1 MDDIKGKVIR
11 ADLFEAERDGK
22 GSLPIKQFAKKII
35 RVSEKL
41 PVQQLLDMF
50 IRNRA
55 HLFLVEDEFGQT
67 SGIVTLEDAIE
78 TLLGREILDERDTV
92 EDMQAL
98 ARRKYRQR
106 LREEKQQQDLE

>member
-1 MDDIKGKVIR
+1 
-11 ADLFEAERDGK
+11 
-22 GSLPIKQFAKKII
+22 
-35 RVSEKL
+35 
-41 PVQQLLDMF
+41 MF

-92 EDMQAL
+92 EDMQAF
-98 ARRKYRQR
+98 ARGKYRQR
-106 LREEKQQQDLE
+106 LREEKQKQDLE